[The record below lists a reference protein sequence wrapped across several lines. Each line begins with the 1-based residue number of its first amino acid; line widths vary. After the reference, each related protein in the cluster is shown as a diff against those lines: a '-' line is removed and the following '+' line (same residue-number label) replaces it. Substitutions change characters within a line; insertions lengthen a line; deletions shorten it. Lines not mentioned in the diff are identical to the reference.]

1 MERGTMAI
9 TLRPAIL
16 ALALAAPPSHAQST
30 LEQARRLYESAG
42 LAAQVQSIPGQFE
55 QGLADYRGKMPD
67 ETIAALAEAGKK
79 SFAAEALR
87 EEIVGTLAQKLA
99 PADIAKTL
107 AWLEAQPGK
116 RITLAEES
124 AAKSMT
130 RENMQAYFEGEKN
143 KPANRKRARL
153 LAQLIEATKA
163 VDIGASFIEAISLGI
178 AVGMDATQPVEKQIG
193 VANLRARLR
202 AAMPPEKLRANVGAM
217 LPPMYGYIYRGI
229 RDAELVA
236 YVRFNASAP
245 GQRYN
250 EAVTAALAGALTRAS
265 VRVGELLQAAPAREK
280 V

>member
-1 MERGTMAI
+1 MA
-9 TLRPAIL
+9 TPMRPAIL
-16 ALALAAPPSHAQST
+16 ALALFATPSHAEPT
-30 LEQARRLYESAG
+30 LEQARRLYESSG
-42 LAAQVQSIPGQFE
+42 LAAQVQSIPAQFE

-67 ETIAALAEAGKK
+67 ETIAALAEAGRK

-87 EEIVGTLAQKLA
+87 EEIVGTLARKLT
-99 PADIAKTL
+99 PADIAGTL
-107 AWLEAQPGK
+107 AWLDAQPGR

-124 AAKSMT
+124 AARSMT
-130 RENMQAYFEGEKN
+130 RENMQAYFESEKD
-143 KPANRKRARL
+143 KPASRRRAGL
-153 LAQLIEATKA
+153 LAQLIQATGA

-178 AVGMDATQPVEKQIG
+178 AVGMDAAQPVEKRIG

-202 AAMPPEKLRANVGAM
+202 AAMPPEKVGANVAAM

-229 RDAELVA
+229 RDAELAA
-236 YVRFNASAP
+236 YVRFNASGL

>member
-1 MERGTMAI
+1 MTIPMRA
-9 TLRPAIL
+9 AIL
-16 ALALAAPPSHAQST
+16 ALALLAPQAHAQST

-42 LAAQVQSIPGQFE
+42 LAAQVQSIPAQFE
-55 QGLADYRGKMPD
+55 QGLSDYRGKMPD

-87 EEIVGTLAQKLA
+87 EEIVGTLAQKLT
-99 PADIAKTL
+99 PADIARTL
-107 AWLEAQPGK
+107 AWLDAQPGR

-124 AAKSMT
+124 AARSMT
-130 RENMQAYFEGEKN
+130 RQNMEAYFESEKN
-143 KPANRKRARL
+143 KPANRRRAGL
-153 LAQLIEATKA
+153 LAHLIEATRA

-178 AVGMDATQPVEKQIG
+178 AVGMDAAQPVEKRIG

-202 AAMPPEKLRANVGAM
+202 AAMPPEKVRATVGAM
-217 LPPMYGYIYRGI
+217 LPPMYDYIYRGI
-229 RDAELVA
+229 KDAELAA
-236 YVRFNASAP
+236 YVRFNASGL

-265 VRVGELLQAAPAREK
+265 VRVGELLQAAPTREK